1 MLLLFD
7 IDGTLVRDRPLTHQ
21 EALTDA
27 AVQVFGLR
35 VAPGESPIRDVE
47 PWGKTDRQILRDVL
61 AAAALAAPS
70 TEDVA
75 RWELAACEAY
85 ERLEVDDAAPRHA
98 ETATALERLRDSG
111 HSLALV
117 TGNLEPI
124 ARLKLD
130 RAGLGSFFPA
140 GQGGFGSDRE
150 DRGALPDLARERA
163 GGRPRAAA
171 AVIGDTPLDIACARA
186 DGVRCI
192 AITTGPYTAAE
203 LREADAI
210 VDHLG
215 EVGGAL
221 ARLNGSSP
229 VRADHG
235 IA

>member
-7 IDGTLVRDRPLTHQ
+7 IDGTLLLTASGEHR
-21 EALTDA
+21 EALHDGVREVYGVDVPDEYVATAGRTDRAIARSILELAGLDGARIDQDADAWCA
-27 AVQVFGLR
+27 ASCRAFARRCPPELR
-35 VAPGESPIRDVE
+35 GAVAPGAV
-47 PWGKTDRQILRDVL
+47 
-61 AAAALAAPS
+61 AALEELRAAGH
-70 TEDVA
+70 
-75 RWELAACEAY
+75 EL
-85 ERLEVDDAAPRHA
+85 
-98 ETATALERLRDSG
+98 S
-111 HSLALV
+111 LV

-171 AVIGDTPLDIACARA
+171 AVVGDTPLDIACARA